1 MMVIDLDS
9 HSRPRREDYVIDPVY
24 EHLRPRSYTDSK
36 GNIRR
41 VFDNKIISVLTAGE
55 QQIAAKDGK
64 AKWRAA
70 EYDGAVRYE
79 QVKEAG
85 IDFQFVSAG
94 TVGMFSYIEPKAGA
108 AFIRASNN
116 FIHKTFMKPY
126 PKLFTGAPQLP
137 LQDIPEAMRELERCV
152 KELGMLTFL
161 MPTNWNGIDMSDPH
175 WWNFYDK
182 VRELGIR
189 GIIVHIGSFA
199 GPWVG
204 QERLSVLGPDGTAG
218 RRIVSQ
224 PFEYCTNMIN
234 LMFGGLMDSFP
245 EFNFA
250 FLEAGAE
257 FAISFKHRVQENVEQ
272 ISYLQDM
279 LTGPIDKYFD
289 RFYFVVDDLLLEE
302 GGKRLVGAVDEL
314 GADHLFFGSDYPHDD
329 GHLDTAARIN
339 TLNGVSIQAKQ
350 KILGGNA
357 VAFMG
362 GKLSR
367 FGFS

>member
-1 MMVIDLDS
+1 
-9 HSRPRREDYVIDPVY
+9 
-24 EHLRPRSYTDSK
+24 
-36 GNIRR
+36 
-41 VFDNKIISVLTAGE
+41 VLTAGE
-55 QQIAAKDGK
+55 QQVAFREGK
-64 AKWRAA
+64 SKWRAA

-79 QVKEAG
+79 QVKGAG

-116 FIHKTFMKPY
+116 FIYKTFMKPY
-126 PKLFTGAPQLP
+126 PKMFTGAPQLP
-137 LQDIPEAMRELERCV
+137 LQDIPEAMKELERCV
-152 KELGMLTFL
+152 KDLGMLTFL
-161 MPTNWNGIDMSDPH
+161 MPTNWNGIDIADPH

-204 QERLSVLGPDGTAG
+204 QERLSVLGSDGTAG

-224 PFEYCTNMIN
+224 PFEYCTNMCN

-245 EFNFA
+245 EFNFS

-257 FAISFKHRVQENVEQ
+257 FAVNFKHRLKENVEQ
-272 ISYLQDM
+272 IGYLQDM

-302 GGKRLVGAVDEL
+302 GGKRLVNTVGEL
-314 GADHLFFGSDYPHDD
+314 GADRLFFGSDYPHDD
-329 GHLDTAARIN
+329 GHLDTVTKIKEVK
-339 TLNGVSIQAKQ
+339 GISDEVKE
-350 KILGGNA
+350 KILGGNTMSS
-357 VAFMG
+357 MG
-362 GKLSR
+362 DSLLQGLLR
-367 FGFS
+367 

>member
-1 MMVIDLDS
+1 MIIDLDS
-9 HSRPRREDYVIDPVY
+9 HSRPRREDYVIDSEY
-24 EHLRPRSYTDSK
+24 EHLRPRAYTDSK

-41 VFDNKIISVLTAGE
+41 VFNNKIVSVSTAGE
-55 QQIAAKDGK
+55 RKIADSEGK
-64 AKWRAA
+64 AAWRVA
-70 EYDGAVRYE
+70 EYDGTVRYQ

-85 IDFQFVSAG
+85 IDYQFVSAG
-94 TVGMFSYIEPKAGA
+94 TVGMFNYIDAKPGA

-116 FIHKTFMKPY
+116 FIYNTFMKPY
-126 PKLFTGAPQLP
+126 PKTFTGAPQLP
-137 LQDIPEAMRELERCV
+137 LQDIPEAMKELERCV

-161 MPTNWNGIDMSDPH
+161 MPTNWNGIDLADPH

-182 VRELGIR
+182 VRDLGIR

-257 FAISFKHRVQENVEQ
+257 FAVNFKHRVKENVEQ
-272 ISYLQDM
+272 IAYLQDN
-279 LTGPIDKYFD
+279 LTSPIDKYFD
-289 RFYFVVDDLLLEE
+289 RFYFVVDDLLLEDE
-302 GGKRLVGAVDEL
+302 GKRLTAAVDEL
-314 GADHLFFGSDYPHDD
+314 GADHLFYGSDYPHDD
-329 GHLDTAARIN
+329 GHLDTASKIN
-339 TLNGVSIQAKQ
+339 RLASISTEAKE

-357 VAFMG
+357 GAFMG
-362 GKLSR
+362 GKL
-367 FGFS
+367 GF

>member
-9 HSRPRREDYVIDPVY
+9 HSRPRRQDYVIDPRY

-41 VFDNKIISVLTAGE
+41 VFDNKIVSVLTAGE
-55 QQIAAKDGK
+55 QQVSARDGK
-64 AKWRAA
+64 SQWRAA

-116 FIHKTFMKPY
+116 FIYETFMKPY
-126 PKLFTGAPQLP
+126 PTMFTGAPQLP
-137 LQDIPEAMRELERCV
+137 LQDIPEAMKELERCV
-152 KELGMLTFL
+152 KELGMQTFL
-161 MPTNWNGIDMSDPH
+161 MPTNWNGIDIADPH

-204 QERLSVLGPDGTAG
+204 QERLSVLGSEGTAG

-224 PFEYCTNMIN
+224 TFEYCTNMCN

-245 EFNFA
+245 EFNFS

-257 FAISFKHRVQENVEQ
+257 FAVNFKHRVQENVEQ
-272 ISYLQDM
+272 IGYLQDM

-289 RFYFVVDDLLLEE
+289 RFYFVVDDLLLEQ
-302 GGKRLVGAVDEL
+302 GGKRLVHAAEEL
-314 GADHLFFGSDYPHDD
+314 GTDRLFFGSDYPHDD
-329 GHLDTAARIN
+329 GHLDTVTKI
-339 TLNGVSIQAKQ
+339 KQ
-350 KILGGNA
+350 VKGISDEVKEKILGGNTMS
-357 VAFMG
+357 FMG
-362 GKLSR
+362 DCLPQGLLR
-367 FGFS
+367 

>member
-9 HSRPRREDYVIDPVY
+9 HSRPRREDYVIDAEY

-41 VFDNKIISVLTAGE
+41 IFDNKIISVLTAGE
-55 QQIAAKDGK
+55 RQISDKEGK
-64 AKWRAA
+64 SKWHAA
-70 EYDGAVRYE
+70 EYDAAVRYS

-94 TVGMFSYIEPKAGA
+94 TVGMFNYIEARAGA

-116 FIHKTFMKPY
+116 FIFNTFMKPY
-126 PKLFTGAPQLP
+126 PKIFTGAPQLP
-137 LQDIPEAMRELERCV
+137 LQDIPAAMKELERCV

-161 MPTNWNGIDMSDPH
+161 MPTNWNGIDMADPH

-234 LMFGGLMDSFP
+234 LIFGGLMDSFP
-245 EFNFA
+245 ELNFA

-257 FAISFKHRVQENVEQ
+257 FAVNFKHRVRENVEQ
-272 ISYLQDM
+272 IGYLQDM
-279 LTGPIDKYFD
+279 LTAPIEKYFD
-289 RFYFVVDDLLLEE
+289 RFYFVIDDLLLEE
-302 GGKRLVGAVDEL
+302 GGKRLTCAIEEL

-329 GHLDTAARIN
+329 GHLDTASRIK
-339 TLNGVSIQAKQ
+339 TFDFLSAEVKQ
-350 KILGGNA
+350 KILSGNA
-357 VAFMG
+357 TSFIG
-362 GKLSR
+362 GRLL
-367 FGFS
+367 

>member
-1 MMVIDLDS
+1 MVIDLDS
-9 HSRPRREDYVIDPVY
+9 HSRPRREDYVIRPEY

-41 VFDNKIISVLTAGE
+41 VFNNKIISVLTAGE
-55 QQIAAKDGK
+55 QRVSEKEGK

-79 QVKEAG
+79 QVREAG

-94 TVGMFSYIEPKAGA
+94 TVGMFSYIEPNAGA
-108 AFIRASNN
+108 EFIRASND
-116 FIHKTFMKPY
+116 FIYKTFMKPY
-126 PKLFTGAPQLP
+126 PKAFTGAPQLP
-137 LQDIPEAMRELERCV
+137 LQDIPEAMKELERCV

-161 MPTNWNGIDMSDPH
+161 MPTNWNGIDLADPH

-189 GIIVHIGSFA
+189 GIIVHIGSFM

-204 QERLSVLGPDGTAG
+204 QERLAVLGPDGTAG

-234 LMFGGLMDSFP
+234 LIFGGLMDSFP
-245 EFNFA
+245 EFKFA

-257 FAISFKHRVQENVEQ
+257 FAVNFKHRVQENLEQ
-272 ISYLQDM
+272 IGYLQDM
-279 LTGPIDKYFD
+279 LTGPLDKYLD
-289 RFYFVVDDLLLEE
+289 RFYFVVDDLLLEG
-302 GGKRLVGAVDEL
+302 GGKRLQSTVEEL
-314 GADHLFFGSDYPHDD
+314 GADRLFFGSDYPHDD
-329 GHLDTAARIN
+329 GHLDTVAKIRNMKGLSDDVKEKIVGKNA
-339 TLNGVSIQAKQ
+339 LSFLGGSLPNGVLA
-350 KILGGNA
+350 
-357 VAFMG
+357 
-362 GKLSR
+362 
-367 FGFS
+367 

>member
-9 HSRPRREDYVIDPVY
+9 HSRPRRQDYVIDPRY
-24 EHLRPRSYTDSK
+24 DHLRPRSYTDSK

-41 VFDNKIISVLTAGE
+41 VFDNKIVSVLTAGE
-55 QQIAAKDGK
+55 QQVSARDGK
-64 AKWRAA
+64 SQWRAA

-116 FIHKTFMKPY
+116 FIYETFMKPY
-126 PKLFTGAPQLP
+126 PTMFTGAPQLP
-137 LQDIPEAMRELERCV
+137 LQDIPEAMKELERCV
-152 KELGMLTFL
+152 KELGMQTFL
-161 MPTNWNGIDMSDPH
+161 MPTNWNGIDIADPH

-204 QERLSVLGPDGTAG
+204 QERLSVLGSEGTAG

-224 PFEYCTNMIN
+224 TFEYCTNMCN

-245 EFNFA
+245 EFNFS

-257 FAISFKHRVQENVEQ
+257 FAVNFKHRVQENVEQ
-272 ISYLQDM
+272 IGYLQDM

-289 RFYFVVDDLLLEE
+289 RFYFVVDDLLLEQ
-302 GGKRLVGAVDEL
+302 GGKRLVHAAEEL
-314 GADHLFFGSDYPHDD
+314 GTDRLFFGSDYPHDD
-329 GHLDTAARIN
+329 GHLDTVTKI
-339 TLNGVSIQAKQ
+339 KQ
-350 KILGGNA
+350 VKGISDEVKEKILGGNTMS
-357 VAFMG
+357 FMG
-362 GKLSR
+362 DCLPQGLLR
-367 FGFS
+367 

>member
-1 MMVIDLDS
+1 MTVIDLDS
-9 HSRPRREDYVIDPVY
+9 HSRPRREDYVLDPEY
-24 EHLRPRSYTDSK
+24 EHLRPRSYVDSK
-36 GNIRR
+36 GNVRR
-41 VFDNKIISVLTAGE
+41 IFNNKIISVLTAGE
-55 QQIAAKDGK
+55 RQIADREGK
-64 AKWRAA
+64 SKWRAA
-70 EYDGAVRYE
+70 EYDAKVRYE

-94 TVGMFSYIEPKAGA
+94 TVGMFNYIEPKAGT

-126 PKLFTGAPQLP
+126 PKTFTGAPQLP
-137 LQDIPEAMRELERCV
+137 LQDTREAMKELERCV
-152 KELGMLTFL
+152 KDLGMLTFL
-161 MPTNWNGIDMSDPH
+161 MPTNWNGIDIADPH

-182 VRELGIR
+182 VRDMGIR

-245 EFNFA
+245 ELNFA

-257 FAISFKHRVQENVEQ
+257 FAINFKHRVRENVEQ
-272 ISYLQDM
+272 IGYLQDM
-279 LTGPIDKYFD
+279 LTGPIEKYFD

-302 GGKRLVGAVDEL
+302 DGKRLGSAVEEL
-314 GADHLFFGSDYPHDD
+314 GVDHLFFGSDYPHDD

-339 TLNGVSIQAKQ
+339 GLSNISSEAKQ

-357 VAFMG
+357 LVFMG
-362 GKLSR
+362 GRLSL
-367 FGFS
+367 